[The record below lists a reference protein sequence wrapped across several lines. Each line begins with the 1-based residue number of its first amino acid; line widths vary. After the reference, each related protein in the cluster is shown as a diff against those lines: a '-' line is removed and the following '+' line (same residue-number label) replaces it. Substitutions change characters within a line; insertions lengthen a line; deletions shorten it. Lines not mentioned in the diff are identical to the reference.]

1 MKVEGSPGLRYL
13 NRDIVMGSFSK
24 TATQGRLAD
33 SVKKGTPY
41 LQIVGKRESVKSEK
55 DHAQEIADRQ
65 PRDKSG
71 RRSLFS
77 EDLESVGFLGASR
90 LFKRFGL

>member
-13 NRDIVMGSFSK
+13 NRDIVMGSYGK

-33 SVKKGTPY
+33 SLK
-41 LQIVGKRESVKSEK
+41 IVGKRESVKSEK

-65 PRDKSG
+65 PRDKRG

>member
-1 MKVEGSPGLRYL
+1 
-13 NRDIVMGSFSK
+13 MGSFGK

-33 SVKKGTPY
+33 SVK
-41 LQIVGKRESVKSEK
+41 IVGKRESVKSEK

-65 PRDKSG
+65 PTDKKG

-77 EDLESVGFLGASR
+77 EDLESTGFLGASR
-90 LFKRFGL
+90 LFKRFGLKNNGSINCATGRGMGR

>member
-1 MKVEGSPGLRYL
+1 MKAEGSPGLWYL
-13 NRDIVMGSFSK
+13 NRDIVMGSYGK

-33 SVKKGTPY
+33 SLK
-41 LQIVGKRESVKSEK
+41 IVGKRESVKSEK